1 MKLLRS
7 TIWALLILIAGAG
20 LALAQADN
28 SRLFQYSTI
37 DALLEGVYD
46 GQLTLGEMLE
56 RGNQGLGTFNGLDGE
71 MVVLDGKVYQ
81 VRYSGKVEQMPA
93 AGKTPFAQVV
103 NFHADQQVRIEGK
116 VDFAGLKKAV
126 ELALPSPN
134 LFYAVHISGAFNHVK
149 ARSVPRQNR
158 PYPKLVDVVKKQA
171 VFEFNNVRGD
181 IVGFISPSYVKG
193 LGAPGWH
200 IHFLRSDRQAGGH
213 VLGLELEG
221 VTVQIDVIPAM
232 DLLLHTSGD
241 FLKVGLG
248 DDKSKALHKVEG
260 K

>member
-7 TIWALLILIAGAG
+7 TLWALIGLMILTGAAFG
-20 LALAQADN
+20 ADD

-46 GQLTLGEMLE
+46 GDLTLGALLE
-56 RGNQGLGTFNGLDGE
+56 HGDLGLGTFNGLDGE

-81 VRYSGKVEQMPA
+81 VRYSGKVELMPA
-93 AGKTPFAQVV
+93 GAKTPFAQVV
-103 NFHADQQVRIEGK
+103 NFSTDLRVPIKRP

-126 ELALPSPN
+126 RQSLVTPN
-134 LFYAVHISGAFNHVK
+134 LFYAVRIRGQFDHIK
-149 ARSVPRQNR
+149 ARSVPRQNK
-158 PYPKLVDVVKKQA
+158 PYPILVDVVKKQA
-171 VFEFNNVRGD
+171 VFEFNNVQGD

-213 VLGLELEG
+213 VLDLKLKD
-221 VTVQIDVIPAM
+221 VTVQVNVIPAM
-232 DLLLHTSGD
+232 DLKLPISGD
-241 FLKVGLG
+241 FLYVELG
-248 DDKSKALHKVEG
+248 DDKSKALQKVEG

>member
-1 MKLLRS
+1 MKLLRA
-7 TIWALLILIAGAG
+7 TLMAVLALVLMAGVALAGA
-20 LALAQADN
+20 DD

-46 GQLTLGEMLE
+46 GQLTLGSLVEHGSL
-56 RGNQGLGTFNGLDGE
+56 GLGTFNGLDGE

-93 AGKTPFAQVV
+93 EAKTPFAQVV
-103 NFHADQQVRIEGK
+103 DFSADQQVRITGT

-126 ELALPSPN
+126 EKTLPSPN
-134 LFYAVHISGAFNHVK
+134 LFYAVRISGHFDHVK
-149 ARSVPRQNR
+149 ARSVPRQNK

-181 IVGFISPSYVKG
+181 IVGFISPAYVKG

-213 VLGLELEG
+213 VLGLNLTG
-221 VTVQIDVIPAM
+221 VTVQIDVVPAM
-232 DLLLHTSGD
+232 SLSLPTSGD
-241 FLKVGLG
+241 FLNVGLG
-248 DDKSKALHKVEG
+248 DDKSKALNKVEG